1 MKQIEVELRGELPN
15 NKNDLIQRLLAHYQ
29 SSFKSNELVI
39 FFKYNH
45 DFRFKIINNSA
56 EFILKRKTIKSIS
69 NQEEL
74 ITKINIEES
83 KAFLQQL
90 YYLGYEEGLI
100 SISKRIIFR
109 NLESEFC
116 LKLDTP
122 IGDFFEIEKVIS
134 NNESI
139 QKTEEYLKNL
149 LNKFGLYSWNE
160 NEYNAIRSKSLV
172 SMVKEKLISNNEL
185 NPKISLFIDNQKIYL
200 DN

>member
-109 NLESEFC
+109 NLESEF
-116 LKLDTP
+116 
-122 IGDFFEIEKVIS
+122 
-134 NNESI
+134 
-139 QKTEEYLKNL
+139 
-149 LNKFGLYSWNE
+149 
-160 NEYNAIRSKSLV
+160 
-172 SMVKEKLISNNEL
+172 
-185 NPKISLFIDNQKIYL
+185 
-200 DN
+200 